1 MEDAIFKPAT
11 FKNDN
16 AQKTVLSYAWG
27 GRVKLSGY
35 GTGSSNGGSP
45 TGGSINI
52 NIKKKTF
59 CTVETKQ
66 QLKKKK
72 LNKNYLKNIVYV
84 SPEPAVVRAYF
95 YTV

>member
-1 MEDAIFKPAT
+1 MEDVIFKPAT

-45 TGGSINI
+45 TEGSINN
-52 NIKKKTF
+52 NIKKKHF
-59 CTVETKQ
+59 VLWKQ
-66 QLKKKK
+66 SNNFKKKTK
-72 LNKNYLKNIVYV
+72 
-84 SPEPAVVRAYF
+84 
-95 YTV
+95 

>member
-52 NIKKKTF
+52 NIKKKNILY
-59 CTVETKQ
+59 CGNKA
-66 QLKKKK
+66 K
-72 LNKNYLKNIVYV
+72 LNKNYLRNIVYV